1 MSRIRL
7 HLMDLDQI
15 LKVVRP
21 SEVLDADR
29 LLDAIEEKTTATS
42 LNYRGMLRKYQ
53 GLKEYLKL

>member
-42 LNYRGMLRKYQ
+42 LNYRGMLCK
-53 GLKEYLKL
+53 